1 MRKFKKDSISIIR
14 SAIIVISSFKPLKT
28 YQRSR
33 LVEYRYYNTLVKNI
47 KFYKMD
53 EIQTSLLLKKLI
65 QLYSYSK
72 YFVKPRKIGLT
83 VIFSNQVK
91 TK

>member
-1 MRKFKKDSISIIR
+1 
-14 SAIIVISSFKPLKT
+14 
-28 YQRSR
+28 
-33 LVEYRYYNTLVKNI
+33 
-47 KFYKMD
+47 MD